1 MGPRMAEVGASPAS
15 PWEDFGQVGRFYNFC
30 YSLASNHSSY
40 SYMVVGYIAV
50 HTQVDTLG
58 FASAGKEGARAV
70 AQEGGFYFDMLQ
82 HVGGEG
88 DAVMGQV
95 RVVTCQASDSFD
107 SCLT

>member
-1 MGPRMAEVGASPAS
+1 MGPRMAEVEASPAS
-15 PWEDFGQVGRFYNFC
+15 PWEDFGQVGRFYTFC

-70 AQEGGFYFDMLQ
+70 AQED
-82 HVGGEG
+82 GEG
-88 DAVMGQV
+88 DAVTGQV

>member
-1 MGPRMAEVGASPAS
+1 M
-15 PWEDFGQVGRFYNFC
+15 
-30 YSLASNHSSY
+30 
-40 SYMVVGYIAV
+40 
-50 HTQVDTLG
+50 HTQVD
-58 FASAGKEGARAV
+58 KEGARAV
-70 AQEGGFYFDMLQ
+70 AQEDSFPFDMLQ